1 MNKNRFGDVF
11 FLNLS
16 INNGDSMRGMVVILW
31 SDLASKK
38 RSFSNGE
45 SSRKKGFSGFFW
57 TGGTVEPLIICLGEP
72 RGILMYFALEVE
84 TLRHHPLV
92 TLVVKNSVRPSKR

>member
-1 MNKNRFGDVF
+1 MENPPGKRGSPGSFGQ
-11 FLNLS
+11 
-16 INNGDSMRGMVVILW
+16 
-31 SDLASKK
+31 
-38 RSFSNGE
+38 
-45 SSRKKGFSGFFW
+45 
-57 TGGTVEPLIICLGEP
+57 VEPLIICLGEP